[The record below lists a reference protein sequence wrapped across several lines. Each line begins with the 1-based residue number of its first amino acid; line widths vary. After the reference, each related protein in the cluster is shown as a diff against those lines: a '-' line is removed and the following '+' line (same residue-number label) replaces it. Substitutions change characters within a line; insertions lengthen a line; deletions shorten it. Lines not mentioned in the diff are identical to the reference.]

1 MPTTAANR
9 RRCLPEHDPWNDFS
23 GSTEVNA
30 SIRRTVRFWLLPLIA
45 AALTVST
52 IAAQTFPTDDPVI
65 RRMWA
70 EGMEQGSQAYRLAQ
84 VLMDSIGPRLNNSPG
99 HGRAIDWALAT
110 YAGWGIPARKEQYGT
125 WRTWRRGRTHADL
138 IAPRFRTLEATMLAW
153 SPGTNGPV
161 EGDVVVLPA
170 TSDSAGFAAWLTS
183 ARGRFVA
190 VSFAEPTCRPDESWQ
205 QWARPQSV
213 DRMRAQR
220 DSARRAWLDRLRGAG
235 NVYARLEAAGVAGIL
250 TSNWSAGWGVNKV
263 FSANTQRTP
272 VLDLSC
278 EDYGLLFR
286 LAENRQGPRLR
297 LDADAEFLGEQAV
310 YNVIAEMKGSE
321 RPDEYVVLSAHFDSW
336 DSASGATDN
345 GTGTITMME
354 AMRILKA
361 TYPDPKRTIVVGHW
375 GGEEQGLIGSG
386 AFAEDHPEIV
396 RGLQASFN
404 QDNGTWRID
413 YIRMQGFA
421 GAGTN
426 FGKWFGRIPNEIADN
441 IRLDIPG
448 IPETGGSDHMSFI
461 CRGAPGFRLQSSYP
475 EYRQY
480 TWHTNRD
487 TFDKIVF
494 DDLRNNATLAAM
506 LAYLASEDPELVP
519 RTQRVLPPNAQGNPG
534 SWPRCGTPRRSSG

>member
-1 MPTTAANR
+1 VSASSR
-9 RRCLPEHDPWNDFS
+9 RNF
-23 GSTEVNA
+23 
-30 SIRRTVRFWLLPLIA
+30 RFWPLPLIA
-45 AALTVST
+45 VALTVSVT
-52 IAAQTFPTDDPVI
+52 QAQTFPTDDPVI
-65 RRMWA
+65 RRMWT

-84 VLMDSIGPRLNNSPG
+84 VLLDSIGPRLNNSPG
-99 HGRAIDWALAT
+99 HARAIDWALRT
-110 YAGWGIPARKEQYGT
+110 YAGWGIPARREQYGT

-138 IAPRFRTLEATMLAW
+138 LTPRFRTLEATMLAW
-153 SPGTNGPV
+153 SPGTSGPV

-170 TSDSAGFAAWLTS
+170 TDDSAAFAGWLGTV
-183 ARGRFVA
+183 RGRFVA
-190 VSFAEPTCRPDESWQ
+190 ISFAEPTCRPDESWQ
-205 QWARPQSV
+205 QWARPQSLE
-213 DRMRAQR
+213 RMRAER
-220 DSARRAWLDRLRGAG
+220 DTARRAWQNRMRGAG
-235 NVYARLEAAGVAGIL
+235 NVYARLEAAGAAGIL
-250 TSNWSAGWGVNKV
+250 TSNWSAGWGVNKI
-263 FSANTQRTP
+263 FSASTQRTP
-272 VLDLSC
+272 VIDLSC

-297 LDADAEFLGEQAV
+297 LDADAEFLGEQPV
-310 YNVIAEMKGSE
+310 YNVVAEMRGTE

-345 GTGTITMME
+345 GTGTIMMME

-361 TYPDPKRTIVVGHW
+361 AYPNPRRTIVVGHW

-396 RGLQASFN
+396 RGLQAAFN
-404 QDNGTWRID
+404 QDNGTWRVD

-421 GAGTN
+421 DAGTS
-426 FGKWFGRIPNEIADN
+426 FGAWFGRIPNEIADN

-448 IPETGGSDHMSFI
+448 VPETGGSDHMSFI

-506 LAYLASEDPELVP
+506 LAYLASEDPETVQ
-519 RTQRVLPPNAQGNPG
+519 RTQRELPRTAQGNPG
-534 SWPRCGTPRRSSG
+534 AWPRCGTPRRSSG